1 MTTTRQTRAQRR
13 EEEFEQLAL
22 VLTPRL
28 LRSARLLCGD
38 AHAAEDLVQETLAK
52 LYVRQRSALA
62 PRLDNPAAYAQ
73 TVLTRTFLSGR
84 RRRSSTELPL
94 ADLPEARGPQDD
106 VDGATTRSEDRMAL
120 FAALREL
127 APADR
132 AVLVLRYLEELSVE
146 ETADRV
152 GCSAGAVRTR
162 CSRALA
168 RLRVVV
174 ERSLVET
181 EEQR

>member
-1 MTTTRQTRAQRR
+1 MTTARQTRAQRR

-22 VLTPRL
+22 GLTPRL

-38 AHAAEDLVQETLAK
+38 AHQAEDLVQETLAK

-73 TVLTRTFLSGR
+73 TVLTRTFLSAR
-84 RRRSSTELPL
+84 RRRSSTELL
-94 ADLPEARGPQDD
+94 LGELPEQPESWDPSSPTGP
-106 VDGATTRSEDRMAL
+106 EDRMAL
-120 FAALREL
+120 LAALAQL

-146 ETADRV
+146 ETADRM
-152 GCSAGAVRTR
+152 GATSGAVRTR

-174 ERSLVET
+174 ERSLVDT

>member
-22 VLTPRL
+22 AVTPRL

-38 AHAAEDLVQETLAK
+38 AHGAEDLVQETLAK
-52 LYVRQRSALA
+52 LYVRQRSALL
-62 PRLDNPAAYAQ
+62 PRLENPAAYAQ
-73 TVLTRTFLSGR
+73 TVLTRTFLSAR

-94 ADLPEARGPQDD
+94 GELPDRLGPW
-106 VDGATTRSEDRMAL
+106 GAPSPTEPEERMAL
-120 FAALREL
+120 LAALAEL

-152 GCSAGAVRTR
+152 GCTAGAVRTR
-162 CSRALA
+162 CSRALG